1 VSVVFNGKD
10 ELHMRRFETLLF
22 LAAVFQSSG
31 AGASDLPTP
40 AEIDAEAIRLMTR
53 ADVKGMAIA
62 VIGDGEAGYVA
73 AYGLR
78 SVEDDLPLETD
89 TVMYGAS
96 LTKTAFA
103 YMVLQLVDEKLLDL
117 DAPLESYLPR
127 PLPDYDAYRDLDGDG
142 RWQALTARHVLNHS
156 TGFHN
161 FRWLEDD
168 RVLRFHFQP
177 GERYAYSGE
186 GFNLLQFVLEQG
198 LGLDVKAEMQRRVF
212 DRFGMTN
219 TSMQWREDFADNLA
233 DGYAMDG
240 SFEPHDER
248 SNVRA
253 AGSMDTTIADQA
265 RLWAGVLAGDGLS
278 AESRSE
284 LVQSQL
290 PILTARQFPSLIE
303 ARDPRGPEIGLAAGT
318 GLVTFDAGQGK
329 TWFKGGHN
337 DWTGNMVVCQ
347 ERVRRCVVLLA
358 NSVRAELI
366 YPDMVRFV
374 LGETGMPWWWE
385 YGLEE

>member
-1 VSVVFNGKD
+1 
-10 ELHMRRFETLLF
+10 MRRIAIPAL
-22 LAAVFQSSG
+22 LAAVLQS
-31 AGASDLPTP
+31 AVVPAAVVPTP
-40 AEIDAEAIRLMTR
+40 ADIDAEARRLMTGEN
-53 ADVKGMAIA
+53 VKGMAIA
-62 VIGDGEAGYVA
+62 VIDDGDVSYVA
-73 AYGLR
+73 AYGFRNVDAELA
-78 SVEDDLPLETD
+78 LETD

-103 YMVLQLVDEKLLDL
+103 YMVLQLVDEGLLDL
-117 DAPLESYLPR
+117 DKPLKSYLPR
-127 PLPDYDAYRDLDGDG
+127 PLPDYEPYRDLAGDS
-142 RWQALTARHVLNHS
+142 RWEALTARHVLNHS

-161 FRWLEDD
+161 FRWLEED

-186 GFNLLQFVLEQG
+186 GFNLLQFILEEG

-219 TSMQWREDFADNLA
+219 TSMQWRDDFADNMA
-233 DGYAMDG
+233 DGYAIDG
-240 SFEPHDER
+240 SFEPHDKR

-265 RLWAGVLAGDGLS
+265 RLWAGVQAGEGLT
-278 AESRSE
+278 AESRAE
-284 LVQSQL
+284 LVRAQL
-290 PILTARQFPSLIE
+290 PIMTARQFPSLIE

-329 TWFKGGHN
+329 TWFKGGHD
-337 DWTGNMVVCQ
+337 DWTGNMLVCQ
-347 ERVRRCVVLLA
+347 EKTRRCIVLLA
-358 NSVRAELI
+358 NSVRAERI

-385 YGLEE
+385 YGVEE